1 MRTFTV
7 IAVVITIG
15 LAWSFASMANLVP
28 FDSAEMSSAKIK
40 MAKVER

>member
-7 IAVVITIG
+7 IAVVVTIG

-28 FDSAEMSSAKIK
+28 LDSAEMSSAKTK
-40 MAKVER
+40 MAQVQQ